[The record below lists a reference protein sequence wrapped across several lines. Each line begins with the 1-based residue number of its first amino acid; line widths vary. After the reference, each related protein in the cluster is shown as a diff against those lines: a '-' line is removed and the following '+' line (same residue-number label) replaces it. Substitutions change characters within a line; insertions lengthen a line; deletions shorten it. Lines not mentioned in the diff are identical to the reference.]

1 MKKNKVLSLFIALIM
16 VFACAFCGIS
26 EAAQVGTSNGVSI
39 KQSQGVSKKGSAY
52 KPSSIKSGN
61 YMYYAVYDKIYKVN
75 VNTRK
80 STFVYTS
87 KSGYWFSDLAIK
99 DGWIYC
105 TMDKYKG
112 KDGLYPYIFKVK
124 TNGKSAKTLKQGMA
138 PVIYNGNIYYI
149 KYNFDMKDD
158 NKNVRIVGLY
168 RMSLLGKNDKCI
180 LKSDDIVD
188 LAIYKSKIYYII
200 YSDNGCYLYNI
211 STSGGKSK
219 RMFCNSKAYIESIKI
234 YSDYVYFNY
243 GENIYKAKINS
254 TKKTKVMSNATLKDV
269 SEGYIYYTTQ
279 GDDSQSLYKMRIKN
293 KAKTFIK
300 KQKFEFGDVTVEG
313 GYILMTLYYR
323 LDADSEY
330 DAAEYLCNTNGKN
343 GKLLKTYFVY

>member
-26 EAAQVGTSNGVSI
+26 EAAQVGTSNGVSV
-39 KQSQGVSKKGSAY
+39 KQSQRDSKKGSTY

-80 STFVYTS
+80 STLVYTS
-87 KSGYWFSDLAIK
+87 KSGYWFSDLAVK
-99 DGWIYC
+99 GGWIYC

-149 KYNFDMKDD
+149 KCDFDENDD
-158 NKNVRIVGLY
+158 YYGERNLGIY
-168 RMSLLGKNDKCI
+168 RMSLSGKNDKCI
-180 LKSDDIVD
+180 KKSD
-188 LAIYKSKIYYII
+188 AIEDFAVYKSKIYYTK
-200 YSDNGCYLYNI
+200 SDGYGSNLYNVSI
-211 STSGGKSK
+211 SGGKSK
-219 RMFCNSKAYIESIKI
+219 VMVYDIGYNSAGIKI
-234 YSDYVYFNY
+234 YSDYIYFNY
-243 GENIYKAKINS
+243 GDGIYKIKTTS
-254 TKKTKVMSNATLKDV
+254 TKKTKVVSNADIRDV
-269 SEGYIYYTTQ
+269 SGGYVYYIVD
-279 GDDSQSLYKMRIKN
+279 GYDSQSLYKIKISN